1 MPAPKQKTSAKQ
13 KKTTTSKAAPKP
25 KTSKKKTQEEASS
38 KSKAHEQ
45 PKDKKQEYDED
56 NLGEKL
62 GAMAEKVFE
71 SMKIGV
77 QKLSDFASDS
87 SQVAKIKFEILN
99 LNSDRKSL
107 LRDVGQKLW
116 KLHKEKSLEN
126 IEEKFKNEFK
136 KIADMESKIAQ
147 KEKEVETVSA
157 KVKK

>member
-1 MPAPKQKTSAKQ
+1 MPVQKQKTSAKQ
-13 KKTTTSKAAPKP
+13 KKATTSKAAPKS
-25 KTSKKKTQEEASS
+25 KTSKKKTQKETPG
-38 KSKAHEQ
+38 KSKVHEE
-45 PKDKKQEYDED
+45 PTSKKQEYDED
-56 NLGEKL
+56 LGDKL

-99 LNSDRKSL
+99 LNSD
-107 LRDVGQKLW
+107 VGQKLW

-126 IEEKFKNEFK
+126 IEEKFKNEFN
-136 KIADMESKIAQ
+136 KIAEMERKIAQ
-147 KEKEVETVSA
+147 KQKQVETVSA